1 MPDKRNNF
9 VDSWPYVPL
18 YCEYWSAIYIYIHID
33 IKVYCREEDHQAGFL
48 IAVIESLLGLEGIS
62 CCDHLTKT
70 PFIALLN
77 NHVMLQEEIVYC
89 LCLFV

>member
-1 MPDKRNNF
+1 MSIIGRMYHYI
-9 VDSWPYVPL
+9 VIIRVQY
-18 YCEYWSAIYIYIHID
+18 IYIYIHID

-48 IAVIESLLGLEGIS
+48 ITAIESLLGLEGIL
-62 CCDHLTKT
+62 CCDHLTKR